1 MVKAVRD
8 EMDKATQGLG
18 PASIAAEMHTM
29 RGITARAKRGAR
41 DNYQDEINRELTL
54 VAPPY
59 PVLDPSSRA
68 EYGELLSAKLRWLT
82 CCCWCWLC
90 RQPGPGRRQGV
101 RPQVAGAHA
110 VGEAEAEERHRRQ
123 AMARDQA
130 LRRGAAGP
138 AARDEAA
145 ELRAAGQDGAGRATG
160 PAHSRLTD
168 TVARA
173 DPRSTAAHE
182 QALLAFSVV
191 DAGRGAVGDGHVGHE
206 QPGQHG
212 LAGLQ

>member
-68 EYGELLSAKLRWLT
+68 EYGELLSAKLRDGLLAAAGAGYAGNPALDGVKEFGRKWQELMR
-82 CCCWCWLC
+82 WA
-90 RQPGPGRRQGV
+90 RRRQKNGIGARLWRATRRFDGAQRGLLRV
-101 RPQVAGAHA
+101 TRQLNCAQRGKTAPDVPQV
-110 VGEAEAEERHRRQ
+110 RH
-123 AMARDQA
+123 
-130 LRRGAAGP
+130 
-138 AARDEAA
+138 
-145 ELRAAGQDGAGRATG
+145 T
-160 PAHSRLTD
+160 
-168 TVARA
+168 A
-173 DPRSTAAHE
+173 D
-182 QALLAFSVV
+182 
-191 DAGRGAVGDGHVGHE
+191 
-206 QPGQHG
+206 
-212 LAGLQ
+212 